1 MILSVLV
8 AFGIVDM
15 FSSINNVSSLEA
27 VSEILENRE
36 TNFPHV
42 EYFLESLKLCLERN
56 NSVFNGKFYLQE
68 DGNPTGPHMSYSY
81 SDMAMYKF
89 DLKALSS
96 TPKVLY

>member
-89 DLKALSS
+89 DLKA
-96 TPKVLY
+96 